1 MADVTLTA
9 ALRSNL
15 LSLQGTQKLLDSTQ
29 LRLATGKKVNS
40 ALDNANSYFASRALT
55 FRASDLSNLLDGMGQ
70 AIQVL
75 KAADQGITS
84 LTGLVE
90 QAQSIAQGARDTTSL
105 SGLARSGDF
114 TQAGTTATTFTA
126 GTVAMSNN
134 GATAVTLTI
143 TAGMSLSQVAA
154 AINNLTGFSAQL
166 VDVSAPNQTNSTFTG
181 GKRLEIRATGGSLT
195 MTIGGG
201 TNFLTVLES
210 GIGAG
215 AVTGSVG
222 GGAATTA
229 IATGATIAAT
239 QNSTEQV
246 TSEKQYEAIRTQINQ
261 LIADTGYRGT
271 NLLNGDTMVTKF
283 NESGSSSQSIVG
295 VTYNAAGLGMS
306 GVAETATAAGGF
318 ASSTTIDNIIAETK
332 SALNSLRAQA
342 KAFGNNLT
350 VIQTRQD
357 FTSNLVNTL
366 KEGSDKLTL
375 ADKNEEGANLL
386 SLQTSQELGITALSL
401 ASQASQSVLRLFS

>member
-75 KAADQGITS
+75 KAADQGISTLS
-84 LTGLVE
+84 GLVE
-90 QAQSIAQGARDTTSL
+90 TAQSIAQGARDAVATS
-105 SGLARSGDF
+105 GMIRTGDF
-114 TQAGTTATTFTA
+114 AAAQVANLTTGGFTA
-126 GTVAMSNN
+126 GNSF
-134 GATAVTLTI
+134 TLTSNVAGVSVATI
-143 TAGMSLSQVAA
+143 TITSGMSLAQMAA
-154 AINNLTGFSAQL
+154 AINSNAGYSAQVVDAGTLTGGA
-166 VDVSAPNQTNSTFTG
+166 
-181 GKRLEIRATGGSLT
+181 KRLEIRATGGTLT
-195 MTIGGG
+195 IANG
-201 TNFLTVLES
+201 TGTPVAMLQ
-210 GIGAG
+210 
-215 AVTGSVG
+215 TGVG
-222 GGAATTA
+222 GGAAGSRSDTGAAFATGNTIATTA
-229 IATGATIAAT
+229 NSTEEIAAT
-239 QNSTEQV
+239 L
-246 TSEKQYEAIRTQINQ
+246 QYNAIRTQINQ
-261 LIADTGYRGT
+261 LIQDTGYRGT
-271 NLLNGDTMVTKF
+271 NLLNGDSLVTKF
-283 NESGSSSQSIVG
+283 NENGSSSQTVAG
-295 VTYNAAGLGMS
+295 VTYNATGLGIS
-306 GVAETATAAGGF
+306 AAAF
-318 ASSTTIDNIIAETK
+318 ASSTAIDSAINEVKT
-332 SALNSLRAQA
+332 ALNTLRAQA

-357 FTSNLVNTL
+357 FTSNLINTL